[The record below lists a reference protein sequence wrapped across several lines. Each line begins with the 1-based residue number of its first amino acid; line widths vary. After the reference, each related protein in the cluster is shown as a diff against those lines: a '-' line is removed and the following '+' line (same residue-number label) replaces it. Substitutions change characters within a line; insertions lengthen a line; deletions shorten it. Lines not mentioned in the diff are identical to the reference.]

1 MSNIEQYR
9 KRFFHL
15 MESTIGDAKPLIS
28 ENTIDDEKINEYKG
42 KWSVSNVLKNES
54 SKKMYK
60 DAIDK
65 KIIINST
72 EDKSVVD
79 YYNNM
84 VGEGRLNDLITYYD
98 KSFPSQPLGNA
109 PTSSVT
115 DLTGDE
121 LTKFYNVMIGKYQ
134 NDKSFE
140 GLTIH
145 SMLLNNR
152 DKKIPVKDVQNY
164 INKSTGE
171 NFNLLD
177 DYNKITD
184 KSKFELIGKNT
195 TSKK

>member
-15 MESTIGDAKPLIS
+15 MESTVGDAKPLIS
-28 ENTIDDEKINEYKG
+28 ENPIDEEKIKEYKA
-42 KWSVSNVLKNES
+42 KWSISKMLKDTS
-54 SKKMYK
+54 SQNMYK

-65 KIIINST
+65 KITVSSPENETVI
-72 EDKSVVD
+72 D
-79 YYNNM
+79 YYNRM
-84 VGEGRLNDLITYYD
+84 SGEGKLDNLITIYE
-98 KSFPSQPLGNA
+98 KTSTTQPLGNA

-134 NDKSFE
+134 NDKSFD
-140 GLTIH
+140 GITIH
-145 SMLLNNR
+145 STLLKNR

-184 KSKFELIGKNT
+184 KSKFESIGKNT